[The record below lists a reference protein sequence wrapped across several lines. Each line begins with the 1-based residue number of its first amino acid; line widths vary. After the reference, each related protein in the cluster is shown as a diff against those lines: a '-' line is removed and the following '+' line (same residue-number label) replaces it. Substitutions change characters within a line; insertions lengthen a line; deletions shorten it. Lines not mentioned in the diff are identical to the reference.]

1 MLAIK
6 SQFSLN
12 PAQKKAVETIE
23 GPVMVIAGPGT
34 GKTQTLTLR
43 IAHILKS
50 TDTPPNGILALTFTD
65 AAAREMRERLVK
77 SIGPTAY
84 YVNIQTF
91 HSFCSSVIQNRPDIF
106 QSMGQL
112 EPLSDL
118 ERAGLFRNLIDTGDY
133 QVIRPNG
140 APYLYIRDLV
150 SSIANLKRE
159 GISPEKF
166 AKLLFENP
174 PDDPKDKYYQR
185 NLDLVKV
192 YEDYNSE
199 LRKRNRYD
207 FEDMISFVT
216 QAFGEDKDLLLEH
229 QEKFLYILV
238 DEFQDTNA
246 AQKRAFIASI
256 VILGSKRQSV
266 CRRR

>member
-1 MLAIK
+1 
-6 SQFSLN
+6 
-12 PAQKKAVETIE
+12 
-23 GPVMVIAGPGT
+23 
-34 GKTQTLTLR
+34 
-43 IAHILKS
+43 
-50 TDTPPNGILALTFTD
+50 
-65 AAAREMRERLVK
+65 
-77 SIGPTAY
+77 
-84 YVNIQTF
+84 
-91 HSFCSSVIQNRPDIF
+91 
-106 QSMGQL
+106 MGQL

-118 ERAGLFRNLIDTGDY
+118 ERASLFRNLIDKGDY
-133 QVIRPNG
+133 QVIQPNG

-246 AQKRAFIASI
+246 AQNALFIASI